1 MMTNNDISLIKQ
13 LIQAGR
19 MGAIYDLMP
28 EYNLMKSRE
37 IIEQMGEKW
46 CCHPNNKVKRLETP
60 LEILKQHQSRV
71 LRRSK

>member
-13 LIQAGR
+13 LIQAGK

-28 EYNLMKSRE
+28 EYNFMKSRE

-71 LRRSK
+71 LRRGK

>member
-1 MMTNNDISLIKQ
+1 MTNNDISLIKQ
-13 LIQAGR
+13 LIQAGK
-19 MGAIYDLMP
+19 MGSIYDLMP
-28 EYNLMKSRE
+28 EYNLMKSKE

-71 LRRSK
+71 LRRSR